1 MTTFTKLSK
10 AATSFAKGAKAA
22 VEYVKAGFRS
32 FLLKEDGAY
41 LLLEGGGRF
50 IFTETNGGRTAT
62 VYTKTPK

>member
-10 AATSFAKGAKAA
+10 AATSFTKGAKAA
-22 VEYVKAGFRS
+22 VAYVKAGFRS

-41 LLLEGGGRF
+41 LLLESGGRF